1 MAHVQVKVVNQFG
14 TFDGKI
20 TLAANGTK
28 ADADKVVLNLINGI
42 NTIKTLS
49 IESEDGSAT
58 VFGEAVLRESILTVA
73 AVE

>member
-1 MAHVQVKVVNQFG
+1 MAHVKVKVVNKFG
-14 TFDGKI
+14 TFEGKI

-49 IESEDGSAT
+49 LEGDNDTAT
-58 VFGEAVLRESILTVA
+58 VFGEAVLRESILTIS